1 MEKVIVQP
9 TLGFANINF
18 GMLRDEVRHNFTGFK
33 GEFKKTPFDTQCTD
47 DFGFCHVF
55 YDDGNKCEAVEFF
68 PEIEVQ
74 VNGQTIL
81 PGQIEDLKK
90 VIPDLS
96 EIEEGCW
103 ISKNSSMG
111 VTSSNGH
118 IESILFGKPN
128 YYM

>member
-9 TLGFANINF
+9 TLGFANVTF
-18 GMLRDEVRHNFTGFK
+18 GMSRDDVRRNFTGFK
-33 GEFKKTPFDTQCTD
+33 GEFKKTPLDIQSTD

-55 YDDGNKCEAVEFF
+55 YDDENKCEAVEFF
-68 PEIEVQ
+68 PEIEVEIY
-74 VNGQTIL
+74 GQTIM

-90 VIPDLS
+90 IIPDLS
-96 EIEEGCW
+96 EIEDGCW
-103 ISKNSSMG
+103 ISKNSSTG
-111 VTSSNGH
+111 ITASNGH